1 MCSVDI
7 HALQIDELKGTKPV
21 ESIDLSG
28 KWSRICAA
36 SGIIIAA
43 CIKENAV
50 LKELKCAA
58 RPSHMVTA
66 FNARPPFFV
75 QPPQHRPRRRR

>member
-1 MCSVDI
+1 MRSVDG
-7 HALQIDELKGTKPV
+7 HTLPIDELKGIKPV

-28 KWSRICAA
+28 KQSKIGGA
-36 SGIIIAA
+36 SAVIIAA

-58 RPSHMVTA
+58 RPSHKHNSV
-66 FNARPPFFV
+66 NSL
-75 QPPQHRPRRRR
+75 

>member
-1 MCSVDI
+1 MRSVDG
-7 HALQIDELKGTKPV
+7 HALPIDELKGTKPV

-28 KWSRICAA
+28 KDLGAA
-36 SGIIIAA
+36 SGFIIAV

-58 RPSHMVTA
+58 RPLHIHNNVSSL
-66 FNARPPFFV
+66 
-75 QPPQHRPRRRR
+75 

>member
-1 MCSVDI
+1 MRSVDG
-7 HALQIDELKGTKPV
+7 HALPIDQLKGTKPV

-28 KWSRICAA
+28 KGLRAT

-58 RPSHMVTA
+58 RPSDA
-66 FNARPPFFV
+66 QQR
-75 QPPQHRPRRRR
+75 

>member
-1 MCSVDI
+1 MHSVDG
-7 HALQIDELKGTKPV
+7 HPLPIDELKGTKPV

-28 KWSRICAA
+28 KGQGIGAA

-58 RPSHMVTA
+58 RPSYA
-66 FNARPPFFV
+66 QQR
-75 QPPQHRPRRRR
+75 